1 MVNPSNQETHAHYQA
16 MSNIQ
21 QFQDSLKD
29 ASLDELLAI
38 IAAATA
44 EAKKKAKI
52 VVKAPKE
59 AKEKKGSMPKGE
71 LPPQLQKPFAWVDYT
86 LKQANESGW
95 TSYKVKGQ
103 EEMAEASELRD
114 GVHVFPSTGK
124 PLNRK
129 QAMSLSKYYWSAK
142 EKKGENQALY
152 EAFDAQ
158 HVPSPRKVV
167 VEESDDEAVSACSS
181 AEAMAPKPKKEK
193 AAPKPKKTEAEK
205 EAEKEAKL
213 AAKEAEKEAKKA
225 EKKTAKKAAPKAEA
239 AVSPMAA
246 SSPAVAASPVAAV
259 EEVGLE
265 APKKKSNKPAT
276 EAVVDTWVPK
286 TTDGKV
292 YPRTI
297 GGVDY
302 FSDHLHQIW
311 TKEENGG
318 VGDWAGIFLVS
329 ENRIDATV
337 ADPCDEE

>member
-1 MVNPSNQETHAHYQA
+1 MSSIQNIQET
-16 MSNIQ
+16 MNE
-21 QFQDSLKD
+21 FSLE
-29 ASLDELLAI
+29 ELLTI
-38 IAAATA
+38 IATATVA
-44 EAKKKAKI
+44 AKKKAKI
-52 VVKAPKE
+52 VEKAPKE

-86 LKQANESGW
+86 LKHANENGW

-103 EEMAEASELRD
+103 EEMAEASELRE

-129 QAMSLSKYYWSAK
+129 QAMSLSKHYWSAK
-142 EKKGENQALY
+142 EEKGENQALY

-167 VEESDDEAVSACSS
+167 VEESDDEEASSCSS

-213 AAKEAEKEAKKA
+213 AAKEAKKEADKLAKKTATAAKKA
-225 EKKTAKKAAPKAEA
+225 PAASPKAEA
-239 AVSPMAA
+239 APVAA
-246 SSPAVAASPVAAV
+246 SPAVAASSV

-265 APKKKSNKPAT
+265 APKKKSKKPAT
-276 EAVVDTWVPK
+276 EVVVDTWVPK

-297 GGVDY
+297 GGVAY
-302 FSDHLHQIW
+302 FSNHLHQLW
-311 TKEENGG
+311 AKDADGG
-318 VGDWAGIFLVS
+318 VGDWAGEFLLS

-337 ADPCDEE
+337 ADPFEE

>member
-1 MVNPSNQETHAHYQA
+1 MSSIQTIQET
-16 MSNIQ
+16 MNE
-21 QFQDSLKD
+21 FSLE
-29 ASLDELLAI
+29 ELLTI
-38 IAAATA
+38 IATATVA
-44 EAKKKAKI
+44 AKKKAKI
-52 VVKAPKE
+52 VEKAPKE

-86 LKQANESGW
+86 LKHANENGW
-95 TSYKVKGQ
+95 TSYTVKGQ
-103 EEMAEASELRD
+103 EEKAEASELRD

-129 QAMSLSKYYWSAK
+129 QAMSLSKHYWSAK
-142 EKKGENQALY
+142 EEKGENQALY

-167 VEESDDEAVSACSS
+167 VEESDDEAASACSS

-213 AAKEAEKEAKKA
+213 AAKEADKEAKKA

-239 AVSPMAA
+239 TVSPMAA
-246 SSPAVAASPVAAV
+246 SSPAVAAAAV

-265 APKKKSNKPAT
+265 APKKKSKKPAT

-297 GGVDY
+297 GGVAY
-302 FSDHLHQIW
+302 FSNHLDQLW
-311 TKEENGG
+311 AKDADGG
-318 VGDWAGIFLVS
+318 VGEWAGEFLVS
-329 ENRIDATV
+329 ENRIDATKP
-337 ADPCDEE
+337 DPFEE